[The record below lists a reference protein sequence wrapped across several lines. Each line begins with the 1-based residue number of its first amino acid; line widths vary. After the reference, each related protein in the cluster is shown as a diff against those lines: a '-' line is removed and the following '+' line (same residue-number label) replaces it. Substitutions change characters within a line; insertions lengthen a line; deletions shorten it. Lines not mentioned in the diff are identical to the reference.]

1 VSSGISSQ
9 SGDDTQII
17 RTYTCMDCGGKCP
30 LKVHVKD
37 GVVVHIEGDDAEEP
51 EQLRACFRCRAYRQV
66 LYHPDRLK
74 YPMKRIGEKG
84 EGKFERISWDEA
96 LDTTAAEL
104 KRVKETYGNSAIFLL
119 IGSGYMGALHGAA
132 GAIGRLLNM
141 FGGYSAY
148 YGNISSEGCV
158 FAVRAQ
164 YGDFACGNSRD
175 DLLNSRLIIMWGWDP
190 AKMIFGTN
198 TTYYL
203 VRAKE
208 AGARI
213 ISVDPRCTDTAATLA
228 DQWIPIRPGTDPAMM
243 AAMAYVMVNEN
254 LHDQKFLDKYTVG
267 FDKYRDY
274 VTGVEDGI
282 PKTPQWAEKITG
294 VPAAT
299 IENLAREY
307 ASTKPAA
314 LMDGLGP
321 ARSAMGEQITRA
333 VMTLAA
339 MAGNVGIHG
348 GHAGGGLQ
356 RIPVGEQFR
365 MPGIRGPRNPV
376 EVGIPSLRGS
386 LDLRLRLLTRPHVS
400 KVWDAILK
408 GKAGGYP
415 SDIKLAWVAS
425 SDCLNQWGNTNKAVQ
440 ALKSLEFLVVPE
452 LFITPTAKFAD
463 ILLPVSSHLERTDLA
478 RPFPS
483 GPYYCHLN
491 RAIEPMYECK
501 TDLEI
506 ARELAPRLGIFDYS
520 DKDKTDDDWLR
531 EFIAMA
537 PDTAAEI
544 TDYDKFKEEA
554 VHRVK
559 LPEPI
564 VAFEQQIEDPE
575 NNPFPTPSGKI
586 EIYSQRLADLDDP
599 LVPPIPRY
607 VEPIEGPGDVLVRDY
622 PLQLVTPHPKRRA
635 HSTLDNIP
643 WLRETEEQKVW
654 INPADAEARGIADG
668 DDVMVYNDRGT
679 MIIPAWVTK
688 RVMPGVVSIFEG
700 AWYNPDEKGIDRGGC
715 ANVLTRDAYS
725 PGGAFAANTVLVQIR
740 KI

>member
-1 VSSGISSQ
+1 
-9 SGDDTQII
+9 
-17 RTYTCMDCGGKCP
+17 MDCGGKC
-30 LKVHVKD
+30 LLQVHVKD
-37 GVVVHIEGDDAEEP
+37 DIVSRIEGDDAEEP
-51 EQLRACFRCRAYRQV
+51 EQLRACLRCRAYRQV
-66 LYHPDRLK
+66 VYHPDRLK
-74 YPMKRIGEKG
+74 YPMKRVGEKG

-96 LDTTAAEL
+96 LDTIAAEL
-104 KRVKETYGNSAIFLL
+104 KRIKVNYGNSAIFLL
-119 IGSGYMGALHGAA
+119 TGSGYMGALHSTA
-132 GAIGRLLNM
+132 GSIGRLFST
-141 FGGYSAY
+141 FGGYSTY

-190 AKMIFGTN
+190 SKMIFGTN
-198 TTYYL
+198 TIYYL

-213 ISVDPRCTDTAATLA
+213 IAVDPRYTDTAAALA
-228 DQWIPIRPGTDPAMM
+228 DQWVPIKPGTDPALL
-243 AAMAYVMVNEN
+243 AAIAYVIIREN
-254 LHDQKFLDKYTVG
+254 LHNQEFLDKYTIG
-267 FDKYRDY
+267 FDKYKDY
-274 VTGVEDGI
+274 VTGVEDGV
-282 PKTPQWAEKITG
+282 PKTPAWAENITG
-294 VPAAT
+294 VPQTT

-307 ASTKPAA
+307 ANTRPAA
-314 LMDGLGP
+314 LMDGLGV
-321 ARSAMGEQITRA
+321 ARSSRGEQTTRS

-339 MAGNVGIHG
+339 ITGNVGIRG

-365 MPGIRGPRNPV
+365 MPGIRGPKNPV
-376 EVGIPSLRGS
+376 EASVPSLRGS

-400 KVWDAILK
+400 RVWDAILK

-415 SDIKLAWVAS
+415 ADIKLAWVAS
-425 SDCLNQWGNTNKAVQ
+425 SDCLNQWGNTSKAVR

-463 ILLPVSSHLERTDLA
+463 ILLPVPSHLERTDLA

-483 GPYYCHLN
+483 GTYYCHLN
-491 RAIEPMYECK
+491 QAIEPMYECK
-501 TDLEI
+501 TDLQI
-506 ARELAPRLGIFDYS
+506 ARELAPRLGIFDYT

-531 EFIAMA
+531 EFVSTA
-537 PDTAAEI
+537 PDTVVEI
-544 TDYDKFKEEA
+544 NDYDKFRKEA
-554 VHRVK
+554 VHRVN

-564 VAFEQQIEDPE
+564 VAFQKQIEDLE
-575 NNPFPTPSGKI
+575 HNPFPTPSGKI
-586 EIYSQRLADLDDP
+586 EIYSERLAELNDP
-599 LVPPIPRY
+599 LVPPIPKFI
-607 VEPIEGPGDVLVRDY
+607 ETWEGPDDPLISEY

-643 WLRETEEQKVW
+643 WLRETEEQRVW
-654 INPADAEARGIADG
+654 LNIADAEARGIADG
-668 DDVMVYNDRGT
+668 DQVMVYNDRGT
-679 MIIPAWVTK
+679 MIIPAWVT
-688 RVMPGVVSIFEG
+688 RRIIPGVVCIFEG

-725 PGGAFAANTVLVQIR
+725 PGGAFAANTALVEIR